1 MNRLHDAVDDY
12 LVIRR
17 ALGFKLE
24 RHDRFLHAFVDY
36 LATAG
41 SDVITID
48 LAVAWATQPADADS
62 CWWATR
68 LSVIRSFA
76 SHQHG
81 LDPRTQVPPA
91 DLMPGRSRRAEPFL
105 YTNDQVTA
113 LLQAAGA
120 LKHPL
125 MAATYTALIGLLAVT
140 GMRVGEAIRL
150 DRTDIDRASGLLT
163 IRDTKFGKTRQIPL
177 HPTTLAALDTYA
189 NLRDRHPE
197 TGRTS
202 AWFSSTVGTRLI
214 YKNVHCCFHQLTISA
229 GIQPRSPRCR
239 PRIHDLR
246 HRFATATLTNWY
258 ADGQPIDCRLPL
270 LSTYLGHVSP
280 ASTYWYLT
288 ATPELLELAM
298 NRLGHAHEVLP

>member
-1 MNRLHDAVDDY
+1 MNMLHSAVDDY

-36 LATAG
+36 LDTAG

-48 LAVAWATQPADADS
+48 LAVACATQPGGTDPS
-62 CWWATR
+62 WWAAR
-68 LSVIRSFA
+68 LSMIRSFA
-76 SHQHG
+76 SYHHG
-81 LDPRTQVPPA
+81 LDPRTQVPPP

-113 LLQAAGA
+113 LQDAARL

-125 MAATYTALIGLLAVT
+125 MAATYTTLIGLLAVS

-150 DRTDIDRASGLLT
+150 DRTDIDPTSGLLT

-177 HPTTLAALDTYA
+177 HPSTLAALDTYA
-189 NLRDRHPE
+189 QIRDRHPE
-197 TGRTS
+197 TGRTA

-214 YKNVHCCFHQLTISA
+214 YKNVHCCFHQLTINA
-229 GIQPRSPRCR
+229 GIRPRSPRCR

-246 HRFATATLTNWY
+246 HRFATVTLTNWY
-258 ADGQPIDCRLPL
+258 ADGQPIDSRLPL
-270 LSTYLGHVSP
+270 LSTYLGHISP
-280 ASTYWYLT
+280 SSTYWYLT
-288 ATPELLELAM
+288 ATPELLGLAM
-298 NRLGHAHEVLP
+298 DRLDHAREVLP